1 MEFNGTTELAADR
14 EEAWTYFTDPKA
26 LERCAPGCESMTMKS
41 PSELE
46 ATLSVGVGSVKPT
59 FDVDILVT
67 DTDYPSTLGMSAS
80 GSASR
85 NAFET
90 TAEMVLEAVDD
101 ERTEVHWQAT
111 ADVSGLLASIGQRAL
126 KSVTDRLV
134 TQFFDDME
142 ELIQSDQ
149 ITAVSKLEEAK
160 GETESKPGDPGSA

>member
-14 EEAWTYFTDPKA
+14 EEAWTYFTDPKV

-80 GSASR
+80 GNASR

-90 TAEMVLEAVDD
+90 AAEMVIEEVDG
-101 ERTEVHWQAT
+101 ERAEVHWRAT

-142 ELIQSDQ
+142 DLIQSGE
-149 ITAVSKLEEAK
+149 ITAESKFEEA
-160 GETESKPGDPGSA
+160 ETESQPREDPESA